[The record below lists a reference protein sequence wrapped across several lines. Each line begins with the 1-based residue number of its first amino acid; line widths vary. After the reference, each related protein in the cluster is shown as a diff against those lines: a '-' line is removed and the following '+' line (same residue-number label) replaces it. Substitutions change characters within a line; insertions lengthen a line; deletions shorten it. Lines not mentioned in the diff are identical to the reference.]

1 MSRKEQS
8 KLTRDDVE
16 RVEIY
21 DWALDTDMNP
31 DFAIWAEEME
41 TL

>member
-21 DWALDTDMNP
+21 DWALDPEFNP
-31 DFAIWAEEME
+31 DFGLWAEELE